1 MYKLVELL
9 DREGATQRAIEVVQ
23 AQLGHT
29 STATLHHQ
37 LADLLVRAGPGHE
50 ERAVEH
56 YSRAL
61 ALDPGNQAAIQGLQK
76 MEAASDGMEATY
88 DLSEMEE
95 KYEVCHTLL
104 YSKLFS
110 MQYSPGW
117 QRGPRVPRGGGA
129 GGQRDRGRVVRRG
142 HEPRGCHRELI
153 VM

>member
-1 MYKLVELL
+1 MFLIEVKLTSCCAAVYKLVELL

-95 KYEVCHTLL
+95 KYEVCL
-104 YSKLFS
+104 
-110 MQYSPGW
+110 
-117 QRGPRVPRGGGA
+117 
-129 GGQRDRGRVVRRG
+129 
-142 HEPRGCHRELI
+142 
-153 VM
+153 